1 MGRHRWQQR
10 ILERAAPASAG
21 GTRLPAA
28 RAQDLVLLKLFA
40 GGAQDAWDIQ
50 QLLAG
55 PDRATLIADVSA
67 DLDDLPDRCHRLW
80 QRIVED
86 SPD

>member
-1 MGRHRWQQR
+1 MR
-10 ILERAAPASAG
+10 ILERAEPASAG

-40 GGAQDAWDIQ
+40 GGAQDAWDIE

-55 PDRATLIADVSA
+55 PNRETLIADVTA
-67 DLDDLPDRCHRLW
+67 DLGDLPARCRALW
-80 QRIVED
+80 QRIVEGGAD
-86 SPD
+86 